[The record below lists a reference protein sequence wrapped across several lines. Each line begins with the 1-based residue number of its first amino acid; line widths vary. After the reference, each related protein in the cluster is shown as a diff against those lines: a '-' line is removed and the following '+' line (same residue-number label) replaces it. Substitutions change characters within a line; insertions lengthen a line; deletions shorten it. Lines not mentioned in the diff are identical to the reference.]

1 MPGGLIS
8 RLLRREVYIQ
18 PGERRLV
25 AWAWLYLF
33 AVFSAYYVI
42 RPIRDEAGVAG
53 GVANLSWLFTGTL
66 VAMMVVNPPF
76 AALVARLPRS
86 RFIGLVYRFF
96 ILNLL
101 VFLILFKTASGG
113 ANVWVGRAFFIWT
126 SVFNLF
132 VVSVFWA
139 FMV

>member
-1 MPGGLIS
+1 MTRACFWAS
-8 RLLRREVYIQ
+8 RFTRLRHLLYVPLPPQREVPED
-18 PGERRLV
+18 PGNPEAARTGIVGRLVLINPPERRLV

-33 AVFSAYYVI
+33 SVFSAYYII

-96 ILNLL
+96 I
-101 VFLILFKTASGG
+101 
-113 ANVWVGRAFFIWT
+113 
-126 SVFNLF
+126 
-132 VVSVFWA
+132 
-139 FMV
+139 